1 MCHQLLQRD
10 PTTTTL
16 LLTDRPSPRTSSIEP
31 PWRRYQLNQTRTYQL
46 GWPIEPPVQHMISRF
61 RRAGALGFL
70 IFLLPTVAAGSTE
83 GTLVVTGGGWG
94 HSVGLSQ
101 YGAQGMALEGFDH
114 FQILQH
120 YYTEVEVKSVEG
132 ISDLRVGLAQ
142 SPVSASFKA
151 LVGHFSISRD
161 GIPLQDV
168 LQNNVVVVTHNGSQ
182 CVISIPT
189 DPSHVPSSGSCH
201 IDFTKPPTSRIETV
215 STLSSGLNTAVRIIN
230 YGYVFVR
237 LAPIRFHVGAEMSL
251 EEYLRGIAEI
261 PNAWHV
267 EAQRAQVVAARSFA
281 QASAKERRQSAQ
293 FWNELCFCD
302 VRATTADQ
310 NYTGYASEVAR
321 PKWNQAVTDTPGR
334 VITAVG
340 GTDPVKAYYSSS
352 TFGRTEPSE
361 VGFVNGSARFYLK
374 SVDDHWGVDPLVG
387 NPFDTWVDST
397 PLSEAAQ
404 GLGFATITGATPIE
418 TSPGGAISRIRFT
431 GTNSNGATIN
441 LDYATNT
448 LRDANRLGLRSM
460 QVTSVAL
467 VFGGGQVAMHDPV
480 SGKWYLREVSGEV
493 TSFFYGNPGD
503 VAFTGDWD
511 CDGDK
516 TPGLYRRSDG
526 YVYLRN
532 SNTQGT
538 ADISYFFGNPGDI
551 SIAGDFDG
559 NGCDTVSIYRPSE
572 GRFYVINRLGSGDAG
587 LGAADVSY
595 LFGNVG
601 DAPFVGDWNGDDV
614 DTPGLRRSSNGFV
627 YLRNSNTQGV
637 ADVSFFYGDNGDI
650 AFAGDWNADGS
661 DSIGLFRPSNST
673 VYLRN
678 SLSTG
683 TADAAFAFG
692 ASHYRPAGFWGS

>member
-1 MCHQLLQRD
+1 
-10 PTTTTL
+10 
-16 LLTDRPSPRTSSIEP
+16 
-31 PWRRYQLNQTRTYQL
+31 
-46 GWPIEPPVQHMISRF
+46 MISRF

-70 IFLLPTVAAGSTE
+70 LFLLPAVAVGSTE

-120 YYTEVEVKSVEG
+120 YYTGVEVKSVAG
-132 ISDLRVGLAQ
+132 INDLRVGLAQ
-142 SPVSASFKA
+142 SPVSTSFKA
-151 LVGHFSISRD
+151 LDGYFTISRD
-161 GIPLQDV
+161 NVPLQDV
-168 LQNNVVVVTHNGSQ
+168 LQDNVVVVTYNGSQ

-189 DPSHVPSSGSCH
+189 DPSHVPSPGSCH
-201 IDFTKPPTSRIETV
+201 INFTRSVTSKIETV
-215 STLSSGLNTAVRIIN
+215 STLSSGLNTAVRIVN
-230 YGYVFVR
+230 HGYVYVR
-237 LAPIRFHVGAEMSL
+237 PAPTGFHVGAEMSL

-261 PNAWHV
+261 PNAWQV
-267 EAQRAQVVAARSFA
+267 EAQRAQVVAARSYA
-281 QASAKERRQSAQ
+281 QASAVERRQSAQ
-293 FWNELCFCD
+293 FWNDLCFCD

-310 NYTGYASEVAR
+310 NYSGYASEVVR

-334 VITAVG
+334 VITAEG
-340 GTDPVKAYYSSS
+340 ASIPLKAYYSSS

-361 VGFVNGSARFYLK
+361 VGFVNGSARPYLQ
-374 SVDDHWGVDPLVG
+374 SVDDHWAVG
-387 NPFDTWVDST
+387 SSVANPFATWVDST
-397 PLSEAAQ
+397 PLNEAAQ
-404 GLGFATITGATPIE
+404 RLGFATLTGATPIA

-431 GTNSNGATIN
+431 GTNSSGATISVE
-441 LDYATNT
+441 YATNT

-467 VFGGGQVAMHDPV
+467 VFGGGQVALHDPAA
-480 SGKWYLREVSGEV
+480 GKWFLREVSGET

-532 SNTQGT
+532 SNTQGV
-538 ADISYFFGNPGDI
+538 ADASYFFGNPGDVP
-551 SIAGDFDG
+551 IAGDFDG
-559 NGCDTVSIYRPSE
+559 NSCDTVSIYRPSE
-572 GRFYVINRLGSGDAG
+572 GRFYIINRLGSGDSG
-587 LGAADVSY
+587 LGSADIAFY
-595 LFGNVG
+595 YGNVG

-614 DTPGLRRSSNGFV
+614 DTPGLRRSANGFV

-637 ADVSFFYGDNGDI
+637 ADVAFFYGDNGDI

-661 DSIGLFRPSNST
+661 DSIGLFRPANST

-692 ASHYRPAGFWGS
+692 SSHYRPAGYWGS